1 MKLPVLAAL
10 AAIAVGGIAPAH
22 AAADCNNDFKNFF
35 ERIQLM
41 SNNKMGG
48 EKLADAMRK
57 GVRAYDACKSGDAFT
72 VHGVFDQLEADKA
85 GKGK

>member
-10 AAIAVGGIAPAH
+10 AGLAVVGITPAH
-22 AAADCNNDFKNFF
+22 AAADCNDEFKNFF
-35 ERIQLM
+35 DRIQSL

-48 EKLADAMRK
+48 ERLADAMRK

-72 VHGVFDQLEADKA
+72 VHGVFDQIDGDK
-85 GKGK
+85 KGK